1 MKAVEFTTE
10 LSGKAVLVI
19 PPDAAARL
27 PKTGKARVIVLTG
40 EQSEDA
46 EWREGAYQQ
55 FLREDPPE
63 DAVYDKLR

>member
-10 LSGKAVLVI
+10 LSGNSVLII
-19 PPDAAARL
+19 PPDVAASL
-27 PKTGKARVIVLTG
+27 PKAGKARVIVLTG
-40 EQSEDA
+40 EQSEDTG
-46 EWREGAYQQ
+46 WRAGAYQQ